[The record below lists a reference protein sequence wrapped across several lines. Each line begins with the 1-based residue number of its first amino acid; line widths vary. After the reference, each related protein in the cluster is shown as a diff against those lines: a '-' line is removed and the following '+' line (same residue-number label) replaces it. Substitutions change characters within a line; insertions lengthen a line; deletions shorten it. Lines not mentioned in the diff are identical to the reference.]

1 MRTETKAKITLPGA
15 LRLHS
20 GLVEKCWQPEQSV
33 ELEMESSRK
42 SESLRRWAASLKTGW
57 RWRWGQCSQG
67 WQAPQGEDWGAAG
80 GLLRCLLA
88 KPISDQAHFIR
99 IKSAP

>member
-1 MRTETKAKITLPGA
+1 MRIQTKAKITLPGA

-42 SESLRRWAASLKTGW
+42 SES
-57 RWRWGQCSQG
+57 
-67 WQAPQGEDWGAAG
+67 
-80 GLLRCLLA
+80 
-88 KPISDQAHFIR
+88 
-99 IKSAP
+99 